1 VAKALRTVI
10 TATVSAALTP
20 GEGPLRTVLQFFPWL
35 TASLFILPVL
45 LGLLGTW
52 LPAFG
57 YLPSVGADSFS
68 LQPWRDL
75 LNYPGIGKA
84 LGISLL
90 TSWGAMLLSL
100 LISCVLLAACWQ
112 SRVLRWLQRSLPLLL
127 AVPHAAF
134 AIGVVALLAPSGWL
148 LRLLSPWATGLDAPP
163 FFSLMNDPNGFGLL
177 LVLTLKEL
185 PFVLFMSFIALG
197 QLQVERTLYVCRSL
211 GYADTSSWWRVLIPQ
226 LLPRLRLP
234 LFAVLAYGLSVVD
247 VALIAGPNTPPAFAV
262 MIDRMFNHP
271 DIVTRLTGSAAAT
284 FLLLLTVGSLSLWFF
299 AERLYLRWIS
309 AGACKGHRGLRD
321 GRLASVL
328 RVSTAPEAAGQ
339 LIAVT
344 MLMITVAAFVL
355 LVLWSVSFRWSF
367 PDALPQSYS
376 LQFWQRGWQQL
387 RLPIWYTMST
397 GIASAVIGLLLVVAC
412 LEHEVTHRRRDA
424 RDTSMRLFWLIYIP
438 LITPQIAF
446 LFGVQTVL
454 LQLNAWGNWWSLVW
468 IHLVFVIPYLFLSLS
483 GPYRNFDDR
492 YLQQAA
498 NLCGSEWRALWR
510 VKWPMLLR
518 PLLAVTALGFAVS
531 VSQYLAT
538 LYIGAGRLPSVTTET
553 VAIATGGDRRL
564 VAVLALFQW
573 LLPLIMY
580 SLALLIP
587 WYVFRH
593 RKAMQ
598 VG

>member
-1 VAKALRTVI
+1 MAKALRTVSQVTRSTD
-10 TATVSAALTP
+10 TAP
-20 GEGPLRTVLQFFPWL
+20 IEGPLRTALQFFPGL
-35 TASLFILPVL
+35 TATLFILPVL

-57 YLPSVGADSFS
+57 YLPSIGADSFS
-68 LQPWRDL
+68 LQPWRNL
-75 LNYPGIGKA
+75 LDNPGIGKA

-90 TSWGAMLLSL
+90 SSWGAMLLSL
-100 LISCVLLAACWQ
+100 LISCVLLAGCWQ
-112 SRVLRWLQRSLPLLL
+112 SQLLRWLQRSLPLLL

-134 AIGVVALLAPSGWL
+134 AIGVVALLAPGGWL
-148 LRLLSPWATGLDAPP
+148 LRLLSPWATGLAAPP

-211 GYADTSSWWRVLIPQ
+211 GYADTSSWWRVLMPQ

-234 LFAVLAYGLSVVD
+234 LYAVLAYGLSVVD
-247 VALIAGPNTPPAFAV
+247 IALIAGPNTPPAFAV
-262 MIDRMFNHP
+262 MLDRMFNHP
-271 DIVTRLTGSAAAT
+271 DITTRLTGSAAAT
-284 FLLLLTVGSLSLWFF
+284 FLLLLTVGSLLLWFF
-299 AERLYLRWIS
+299 VERLYLYWMSRRAS
-309 AGACKGHRGLRD
+309 KGHRRD
-321 GRLASVL
+321 NRFVRSLQVG
-328 RVSTAPEAAGQ
+328 AGQ
-339 LIAVT
+339 VTAVT
-344 MLMITVAAFVL
+344 LLIITAGAFVL
-355 LVLWSVSFRWSF
+355 LLLWSVSFRWSF
-367 PDALPQSYS
+367 PDALPDSYS
-376 LQFWQRGWQQL
+376 LRFWQRGWQQL
-387 RLPIWYTMST
+387 SLPIWYTLAT
-397 GIASAVIGLLLVVAC
+397 GIASALIGLLLVVAC
-412 LEHEVTHRRRDA
+412 LEHEVTRRRCSA
-424 RDTSMRLFWLIYIP
+424 RNTGPRLFWLIYIP

-454 LQLNAWGNWWSLVW
+454 LQVNAWGNLWSLVW

-492 YLQQAA
+492 YLQQAEI
-498 NLCGSEWRALWR
+498 LCGSEWRALWR

-564 VAVLALFQW
+564 IAVFALFQW

-587 WYVFRH
+587 WYIFRH

-598 VG
+598 LS

>member
-1 VAKALRTVI
+1 MAEALRAVI
-10 TATVSAALTP
+10 
-20 GEGPLRTVLQFFPWL
+20 PLRTCLSFFPLL
-35 TASLFILPVL
+35 TATLFILPVL

-52 LPAFG
+52 APAFG
-57 YLPSVGADSFS
+57 YLPSIGADSFS
-68 LQPWRDL
+68 LLPWQALAD
-75 LNYPGIGKA
+75 YPGINKA

-90 TSWGAMLLSL
+90 TAWGAMLLSL
-100 LISCVLLAACWQ
+100 LLSCGLLAVCWQ
-112 SRVLRWLQRSLPLLL
+112 SRALRWLQRSLPLLL

-163 FFSLMNDPNGFGLL
+163 FFSLMNDPDGLGLL

-197 QLQVERTLYVCRSL
+197 QLQVERTLYICRSL
-211 GYADTSSWWRVLIPQ
+211 GYQDAVSWWRILIPQ

-247 VALIAGPNTPPAFAV
+247 VALIAGPNTPPSFAV

-271 DIVTRLTGSAAAT
+271 DIATRLTGSAAAT
-284 FLLLLTVGSLSLWFF
+284 LLLGLTVLSLMLWLVI
-299 AERLYLRWIS
+299 ERRWLHWMS
-309 AGACKGHRGLRD
+309 TRAGTGLRSIR
-321 GRLASVL
+321 GNRLAPVLRLMAWSVL
-328 RVSTAPEAAGQ
+328 T
-339 LIAVT
+339 T
-344 MLMITVAAFVL
+344 TVAAFIIL
-355 LVLWSVSFRWSF
+355 LLWSISFRWSF
-367 PDALPQSYS
+367 PDALPESYS
-376 LQFWQRGWQQL
+376 LQFWQRGWLQL
-387 RLPIWYTMST
+387 RTPLWYTLST
-397 GIASAVIGLLLVVAC
+397 GMAAALLGLMLVVAC
-412 LEHEVTHRRRDA
+412 LEHEVTLRRRNTH
-424 RDTSMRLFWLIYIP
+424 DTSSRLFWLIYIP

-446 LFGVQTVL
+446 LFGVQTLL
-454 LQLNAWGNWWSLVW
+454 LQINAWGNWWALVW

-498 NLCGSEWRALWR
+498 LLSGSEWRALWQ

-538 LYIGAGRLPSVTTET
+538 LYIGAGRLPTVTTET
-553 VAIATGGDRRL
+553 VAIASGGDRRL
-564 VAVLALFQW
+564 LAVYALFQW

-580 SLALLIP
+580 TLALLIP
-587 WYVFRH
+587 GYVFRH
-593 RKAMQ
+593 RRAMQ
-598 VG
+598 LR

>member
-1 VAKALRTVI
+1 MAEALRAVI
-10 TATVSAALTP
+10 
-20 GEGPLRTVLQFFPWL
+20 PLRTGLSFFPLL
-35 TASLFILPVL
+35 TATLFILPVL

-52 LPAFG
+52 LAAFG
-57 YLPSVGADSFS
+57 YMPSIGADSFS
-68 LQPWRDL
+68 LRPWWEL
-75 LNYPGIGKA
+75 AEYPGINKA
-84 LGISLL
+84 LGVSLL

-100 LISCVLLAACWQ
+100 LISCALLAACWQ
-112 SRVLRWLQRSLPLLL
+112 SRALRWLQRSLPLLL

-148 LRLLSPWATGLDAPP
+148 LRLISPWATGLDAPP
-163 FFSLMNDPNGFGLL
+163 FFSLMNDPDGLGLL
-177 LVLTLKEL
+177 MVLTLKEL

-197 QLQVERTLYVCRSL
+197 QLQVERTLHICRSL
-211 GYADTSSWWRVLIPQ
+211 GYRDTSSWWRVLIPQ

-271 DIVTRLTGSAAAT
+271 DIAMRLPGSAAAT
-284 FLLLLTVGSLSLWFF
+284 LLLLLTVLSLLLWIVI
-299 AERLYLRWIS
+299 ERLCLRRMS
-309 AGACKGHRGLRD
+309 TMASKGGRD
-321 GRLASVL
+321 KCDSRLAPLLRMIAWAVL
-328 RVSTAPEAAGQ
+328 MTT
-339 LIAVT
+339 L
-344 MLMITVAAFVL
+344 AAFAVL
-355 LVLWSVSFRWSF
+355 MLWSISFRWSF
-367 PDALPQSYS
+367 PDALPESYS

-387 RLPIWYTMST
+387 REPLWYTLST
-397 GIASAVIGLLLVVAC
+397 GMAAALIGLLLVVAC
-412 LEHEVTHRRRDA
+412 LEHEVTLRRRSTRDA
-424 RDTSMRLFWLIYIP
+424 GNRLLWLIYIP

-454 LQLNAWGNWWSLVW
+454 LQINAWGNWWSLVW

-483 GPYRNFDDR
+483 GPYRDFDDR

-498 NLCGSEWRALWR
+498 LLSGSEWRALWQ

-538 LYIGAGRLPSVTTET
+538 LYIGAGRLPTITTET

-564 VAVLALFQW
+564 VAVFALFQW

-580 SLALLIP
+580 ALALLIP

-593 RKAMQ
+593 RNAMQ
-598 VG
+598 VR